1 MENEQTSVSRRAF
14 LRGGKL
20 NRQNIAPLPHLPWA
34 APETILNACS
44 QCDECQDACLENII
58 VKNKDGFPT
67 VDFSNG
73 ACTFCS
79 DCVKICP
86 EPVFDLTAI
95 NPQSAWNLKAVI
107 ADDCLA
113 KNAVQCQS
121 CQDHC
126 EVQAI
131 GFHYVTSAI
140 PTPVISLEDCTGCG
154 ACVSI
159 CPSSSIAVIPQTAIN
174 LPKGPSL

>member
-67 VDFSNG
+67 VDFS
-73 ACTFCS
+73 
-79 DCVKICP
+79 
-86 EPVFDLTAI
+86 
-95 NPQSAWNLKAVI
+95 
-107 ADDCLA
+107 
-113 KNAVQCQS
+113 
-121 CQDHC
+121 
-126 EVQAI
+126 
-131 GFHYVTSAI
+131 
-140 PTPVISLEDCTGCG
+140 
-154 ACVSI
+154 
-159 CPSSSIAVIPQTAIN
+159 
-174 LPKGPSL
+174 